1 MSDDKREKLR
11 EYLRN
16 NRPRNNINLGNDSN
30 KNLDNLNNS
39 SVLKDQNSAQISNS
53 KTNSNKRDYDK
64 EPLFIKNHNPDV
76 SSFRGFC
83 FLVLVFISLF
93 IVDIPTDRKIFNFFA
108 AIILASRLATD
119 PNKGKIIEF
128 KNDKIVCYKESFQKE
143 IKISS
148 KLKIKKTVQMFYG
161 FYNDNLGN
169 FKQNIPFFIVLFCFS
184 LIFIQI
190 FIENLY
196 LFILIFIGII
206 SLFFLPSAIDLNNDG
221 IKGTNLDYKINFDL
235 DNNGFKEATS
245 WIDNNDAF
253 ITIDKNNNG
262 AIDNGSELF
271 GNKSISNNAYAYTNP
286 NAKNGFEALSEF
298 DSNNDGII
306 DINDEK
312 FANLNLLVA

>member
-16 NRPRNNINLGNDSN
+16 NRPKNRTNLGNNSNNKENSN
-30 KNLDNLNNS
+30 KNLENDLNSDNLNLNNNS
-39 SVLKDQNSAQISNS
+39 NLDNSQIPNN

-206 SLFFLPSAIDLNNDG
+206 SLFFLPSILMHLKRDKDIPDLIFDNIVVDDGENKTSILVMSLDEYLAIRKYFLDIILIDL
-221 IKGTNLDYKINFDL
+221 
-235 DNNGFKEATS
+235 
-245 WIDNNDAF
+245 
-253 ITIDKNNNG
+253 DK
-262 AIDNGSELF
+262 
-271 GNKSISNNAYAYTNP
+271 K
-286 NAKNGFEALSEF
+286 
-298 DSNNDGII
+298 
-306 DINDEK
+306 
-312 FANLNLLVA
+312 LNLRRKL

>member
-1 MSDDKREKLR
+1 MDDDKREKLR

-16 NRPRNNINLGNDSN
+16 NKPKSKINLGNNSNNKENSN
-30 KNLDNLNNS
+30 KNLENDLNSDNLNLNNNS
-39 SVLKDQNSAQISNS
+39 DLDNFQISNN

-108 AIILASRLATD
+108 VIILASRLATD
-119 PNKGKIIEF
+119 PNKGKITEF

-206 SLFFLPSAIDLNNDG
+206 SLFFLPSILMHLKRDKDIPDLIFDNIVVDDGENKTSILVMSLDEYLAIRKYFLDIILIDL
-221 IKGTNLDYKINFDL
+221 
-235 DNNGFKEATS
+235 
-245 WIDNNDAF
+245 
-253 ITIDKNNNG
+253 DK
-262 AIDNGSELF
+262 
-271 GNKSISNNAYAYTNP
+271 K
-286 NAKNGFEALSEF
+286 
-298 DSNNDGII
+298 
-306 DINDEK
+306 
-312 FANLNLLVA
+312 LNLKSKP

>member
-1 MSDDKREKLR
+1 MSDEKREKLR

-16 NRPRNNINLGNDSN
+16 NKPKSKINLGNNPYENTNNELDGLNSDE
-30 KNLDNLNNS
+30 NLNLNNS
-39 SVLKDQNSAQISNS
+39 QISNN
-53 KTNSNKRDYDK
+53 KINKRDYDK

-119 PNKGKIIEF
+119 QNKGKIIEF

-161 FYNDNLGN
+161 FYNYNLGN

-206 SLFFLPSAIDLNNDG
+206 SLFFLPSILMHLKRDKDIPDLIFDNIVVDDGENKTSILVMSLDEYLAIRKYFLDIILIDL
-221 IKGTNLDYKINFDL
+221 
-235 DNNGFKEATS
+235 
-245 WIDNNDAF
+245 
-253 ITIDKNNNG
+253 DK
-262 AIDNGSELF
+262 
-271 GNKSISNNAYAYTNP
+271 K
-286 NAKNGFEALSEF
+286 
-298 DSNNDGII
+298 
-306 DINDEK
+306 
-312 FANLNLLVA
+312 LNLKSKP

>member
-1 MSDDKREKLR
+1 MSDEKREKLR

-16 NRPRNNINLGNDSN
+16 NKPKSKINLGNNPYENSN
-30 KNLDNLNNS
+30 NELDGLNSDENLNLNNS
-39 SVLKDQNSAQISNS
+39 QISNN
-53 KTNSNKRDYDK
+53 KINKRDYDK

-119 PNKGKIIEF
+119 QNKGKIIEF

-161 FYNDNLGN
+161 FYNYNLGN

-206 SLFFLPSAIDLNNDG
+206 SLFFLPSILMHLKRDKDIPDLIFDNIVVDDGENKTSILVMSLDEYLAIRKYFLDIILIDL
-221 IKGTNLDYKINFDL
+221 
-235 DNNGFKEATS
+235 
-245 WIDNNDAF
+245 
-253 ITIDKNNNG
+253 DK
-262 AIDNGSELF
+262 
-271 GNKSISNNAYAYTNP
+271 K
-286 NAKNGFEALSEF
+286 
-298 DSNNDGII
+298 
-306 DINDEK
+306 
-312 FANLNLLVA
+312 LNLKSKPWVEKSLQKTAWNLIIKTTNFLW

>member
-16 NRPRNNINLGNDSN
+16 NKPKSKINLGNNPYENSN
-30 KNLDNLNNS
+30 NELDGLNSDENLNLNNS
-39 SVLKDQNSAQISNS
+39 QISNN
-53 KTNSNKRDYDK
+53 KINKRDYDK

-119 PNKGKIIEF
+119 QNKGKIIEF

-161 FYNDNLGN
+161 FYNYNLGN

-206 SLFFLPSAIDLNNDG
+206 SLFFLPSILMHLKRDKDIPDLIFDNIVVDDGENKTSILVMSLDEYLAIRKYFLDIILIDL
-221 IKGTNLDYKINFDL
+221 
-235 DNNGFKEATS
+235 
-245 WIDNNDAF
+245 
-253 ITIDKNNNG
+253 DK
-262 AIDNGSELF
+262 
-271 GNKSISNNAYAYTNP
+271 K
-286 NAKNGFEALSEF
+286 
-298 DSNNDGII
+298 
-306 DINDEK
+306 
-312 FANLNLLVA
+312 LNLKSKP

>member
-16 NRPRNNINLGNDSN
+16 NRPKNKTNLGNNSN
-30 KNLDNLNNS
+30 NKEKKNLENDLNLDNNS
-39 SVLKDQNSAQISNS
+39 NSDNPQISNN
-53 KTNSNKRDYDK
+53 KINKRDYDK

-119 PNKGKIIEF
+119 QNKGKIIEF

-206 SLFFLPSAIDLNNDG
+206 SLFFLPSILMHLKRDKDIPDLIFDNIVVDDGENKTSILVMSLDEYLAIRKYFLDIILIDL
-221 IKGTNLDYKINFDL
+221 
-235 DNNGFKEATS
+235 
-245 WIDNNDAF
+245 
-253 ITIDKNNNG
+253 DK
-262 AIDNGSELF
+262 
-271 GNKSISNNAYAYTNP
+271 K
-286 NAKNGFEALSEF
+286 
-298 DSNNDGII
+298 
-306 DINDEK
+306 
-312 FANLNLLVA
+312 LNLKSKP

>member
-16 NRPRNNINLGNDSN
+16 NRPKNKTNLGNNSN
-30 KNLDNLNNS
+30 NKEKKNLENDLNLDNNS
-39 SVLKDQNSAQISNS
+39 NSDNPQISNN
-53 KTNSNKRDYDK
+53 KINKRDYDK

-119 PNKGKIIEF
+119 QNKGKIIEF

-161 FYNDNLGN
+161 FYNYNLGN

-206 SLFFLPSAIDLNNDG
+206 SLFFLPSILMHLKRDKDIPDLIFDNIVVDDGENKTSILVMSLDEYLAIRKYFLDIILIDL
-221 IKGTNLDYKINFDL
+221 
-235 DNNGFKEATS
+235 
-245 WIDNNDAF
+245 
-253 ITIDKNNNG
+253 DK
-262 AIDNGSELF
+262 
-271 GNKSISNNAYAYTNP
+271 K
-286 NAKNGFEALSEF
+286 
-298 DSNNDGII
+298 
-306 DINDEK
+306 
-312 FANLNLLVA
+312 LNLKSKP

>member
-1 MSDDKREKLR
+1 MEEDKREKLR

-16 NRPRNNINLGNDSN
+16 NRPKNRANLGNSSNNKENSN
-30 KNLDNLNNS
+30 KNLENDLNSDNLNLNNNS
-39 SVLKDQNSAQISNS
+39 DLDNSQILNN
-53 KTNSNKRDYDK
+53 KINSNKRDYDK
-64 EPLFIKNHNPDV
+64 EPLLIKNHNPDV

-161 FYNDNLGN
+161 FYNYNLGN

-206 SLFFLPSAIDLNNDG
+206 SLFFLPSILMHLKRDKDIPDLIFDNIVVDDGENKTSILVMSLDEYLAIRKYFLDITLIDL
-221 IKGTNLDYKINFDL
+221 
-235 DNNGFKEATS
+235 
-245 WIDNNDAF
+245 
-253 ITIDKNNNG
+253 DK
-262 AIDNGSELF
+262 
-271 GNKSISNNAYAYTNP
+271 K
-286 NAKNGFEALSEF
+286 
-298 DSNNDGII
+298 
-306 DINDEK
+306 
-312 FANLNLLVA
+312 LNLRSRLLVEKSLQKTA

>member
-1 MSDDKREKLR
+1 MQDDEKYKKIKEALDR
-11 EYLRN
+11 LHKQKQNSKENLNSQTLCN
-16 NRPRNNINLGNDSN
+16 NNTINNQNLNLKNINLPNS
-30 KNLDNLNNS
+30 KDNLNNQSYLQNNAKQNFKNSDNDLNFNKNKS
-39 SVLKDQNSAQISNS
+39 SSNS
-53 KTNSNKRDYDK
+53 TNKRDYDK

-93 IVDIPTDRKIFNFFA
+93 IADIPTDRKIFNFFA

-161 FYNDNLGN
+161 FYNYNLGN
-169 FKQNIPFFIVLFCFS
+169 FKQNIPFFIVLFCFA

-206 SLFFLPSAIDLNNDG
+206 SLFFLPSILMHLKRDKDIPDLIFDNIVVDDGENKTSILVMSLDEYLAIRKYFLDIILIDL
-221 IKGTNLDYKINFDL
+221 
-235 DNNGFKEATS
+235 
-245 WIDNNDAF
+245 
-253 ITIDKNNNG
+253 DK
-262 AIDNGSELF
+262 
-271 GNKSISNNAYAYTNP
+271 K
-286 NAKNGFEALSEF
+286 
-298 DSNNDGII
+298 
-306 DINDEK
+306 
-312 FANLNLLVA
+312 LNLKSKP

>member
-1 MSDDKREKLR
+1 MSDEKREKLR

-16 NRPRNNINLGNDSN
+16 NKPKSKINLGNNPYENSN
-30 KNLDNLNNS
+30 NELDGLNSDENLNLNNS
-39 SVLKDQNSAQISNS
+39 QISNN
-53 KTNSNKRDYDK
+53 KINKRDYDK

-119 PNKGKIIEF
+119 QNKGKIIEF

-161 FYNDNLGN
+161 FYNYNLGN

-206 SLFFLPSAIDLNNDG
+206 SLFFLPSILMHLKRDKDIPDLIFDNIVVDDGENKTSILVMSLDEYLAIRKYFLDIILIDL
-221 IKGTNLDYKINFDL
+221 
-235 DNNGFKEATS
+235 
-245 WIDNNDAF
+245 
-253 ITIDKNNNG
+253 DK
-262 AIDNGSELF
+262 
-271 GNKSISNNAYAYTNP
+271 K
-286 NAKNGFEALSEF
+286 
-298 DSNNDGII
+298 
-306 DINDEK
+306 
-312 FANLNLLVA
+312 LNLKSKP

>member
-11 EYLRN
+11 EYLRK
-16 NRPRNNINLGNDSN
+16 NRPKNRANLGNSSNNKKNSN
-30 KNLDNLNNS
+30 KNLEKDLNLDNSNLNNS
-39 SVLKDQNSAQISNS
+39 QISNN

-108 AIILASRLATD
+108 TIILASRLAAD

-148 KLKIKKTVQMFYG
+148 KLKIKKTIQMFYG
-161 FYNDNLGN
+161 FYNYNLGN

-206 SLFFLPSAIDLNNDG
+206 SLFFLPSILMYLKRDKDIPDLIFDNIVVDDGENKTSILVMSLDEYLAIRKYFLDIILIDL
-221 IKGTNLDYKINFDL
+221 
-235 DNNGFKEATS
+235 
-245 WIDNNDAF
+245 
-253 ITIDKNNNG
+253 DK
-262 AIDNGSELF
+262 
-271 GNKSISNNAYAYTNP
+271 K
-286 NAKNGFEALSEF
+286 
-298 DSNNDGII
+298 
-306 DINDEK
+306 
-312 FANLNLLVA
+312 LNLRSKL

>member
-1 MSDDKREKLR
+1 MSDEKREKLR

-16 NRPRNNINLGNDSN
+16 NKPKSKINLGNNPYENSN
-30 KNLDNLNNS
+30 NELDGLNSDENLNLNNS
-39 SVLKDQNSAQISNS
+39 QISNN
-53 KTNSNKRDYDK
+53 KINKRDYDK
-64 EPLFIKNHNPDV
+64 EPLFIKNHNSDV

-93 IVDIPTDRKIFNFFA
+93 IADIPTDRKIFNFFA

-119 PNKGKIIEF
+119 TNKGKIIEF

-161 FYNDNLGN
+161 FYNYNLGN

-206 SLFFLPSAIDLNNDG
+206 SLFFLPSILMHLKRDKDIPDLIFDNIVVDDGENKTSILVMSLDEYLAIRKYFLDIILIDL
-221 IKGTNLDYKINFDL
+221 
-235 DNNGFKEATS
+235 
-245 WIDNNDAF
+245 
-253 ITIDKNNNG
+253 DK
-262 AIDNGSELF
+262 
-271 GNKSISNNAYAYTNP
+271 K
-286 NAKNGFEALSEF
+286 
-298 DSNNDGII
+298 
-306 DINDEK
+306 
-312 FANLNLLVA
+312 LNLRSRL

>member
-1 MSDDKREKLR
+1 MSDEKREKLR

-16 NRPRNNINLGNDSN
+16 NRPKNGVNLGNNSDNKEKSN
-30 KNLDNLNNS
+30 KNLEDDLNSDNLNLNNNS
-39 SVLKDQNSAQISNS
+39 DLDNSQIPNN

-108 AIILASRLATD
+108 AIILASRLAAD

-161 FYNDNLGN
+161 FYNYDLGN

-206 SLFFLPSAIDLNNDG
+206 SLFFLPSILMHLKRDKDIPDLIFDNIVVDDGENKTSILVMSLDEYLAIRKYFLDIILIDL
-221 IKGTNLDYKINFDL
+221 
-235 DNNGFKEATS
+235 
-245 WIDNNDAF
+245 
-253 ITIDKNNNG
+253 DK
-262 AIDNGSELF
+262 
-271 GNKSISNNAYAYTNP
+271 K
-286 NAKNGFEALSEF
+286 
-298 DSNNDGII
+298 
-306 DINDEK
+306 
-312 FANLNLLVA
+312 LNLKSKP